1 MRRNFC
7 QFNQELILQK
17 NLLLSRG
24 SLVLEIDKILDE
36 ALSNIIVDGVYTY
49 LPLPIAE
56 KISIGSADGHLEVL
70 ISNFGSKVA
79 PDRVVEIAGLK
90 KTTRTGRLGAQDAPE
105 VHLVLTCLEEVGR
118 NCFRIFIREFI
129 ERSIVKRGCTTE
141 VINSCINDFQLFFS
155 RKNFSENEEMGL
167 FAELLVLRE
176 LLKKYEAAVVINAWS
191 GPDKYKYDFAF
202 HNFALEVKS
211 TTANQPQITI
221 NGSEQFKAQKNLTLI
236 LLNISVGQESS
247 SSKIVEEISS
257 KIIDYD
263 IRKKFQAKVLKV
275 SGKSDV
281 EFRSFLVRETR
292 LYSIERSFPSVANL
306 KDAADF
312 QGRIVKI
319 SYTVRLDGIE
329 CRILKSME
337 QLTDEV

>member
-1 MRRNFC
+1 M
-7 QFNQELILQK
+7 
-17 NLLLSRG
+17 
-24 SLVLEIDKILDE
+24 EIGKILDE
-36 ALSNIIVDGVYTY
+36 ALNNIIEDGVYAY

-56 KISIGSADGHLEVL
+56 KISIGSVNGHLEVL
-70 ISNFGSKVA
+70 ISNFGTKIE

-90 KTTRTGRLGAQDAPE
+90 KTTRMGRLGAQDAPE
-105 VHLVLTCLEEVGR
+105 MHLVLTCLEEVGK
-118 NCFRIFIREFI
+118 NCFRIFVREFI
-129 ERSIVKRGCTTE
+129 ERSIERHGCTTG
-141 VINSCINDFQLFFS
+141 VINSCITDFQIFFS
-155 RKNFSENEEMGL
+155 RSNFSENEEMGL

-176 LLKKYEAAVVINAWS
+176 LLKKYEAAEVINAWS

-202 HNFALEVKS
+202 QNFALEVKS

-236 LLNISVGQESS
+236 LFNISVGQESS
-247 SSKIVEEISS
+247 SSKIVEEISA
-257 KIIDYD
+257 KIIDHD
-263 IRKKFQAKVLKV
+263 ILNKFQAKVLKV

-281 EFRSFLVRETR
+281 EFRSFLVREMR
-292 LYSIERSFPSVANL
+292 LYSIERNFPSVPNL
-306 KDAADF
+306 KDASDF

-329 CRILKSME
+329 CKILKNTE